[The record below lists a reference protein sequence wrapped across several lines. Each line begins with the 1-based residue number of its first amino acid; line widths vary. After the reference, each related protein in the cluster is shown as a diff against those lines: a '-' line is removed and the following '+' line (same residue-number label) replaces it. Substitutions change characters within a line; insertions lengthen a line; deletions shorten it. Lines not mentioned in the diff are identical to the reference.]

1 METEN
6 KKKRPSSY
14 EDFMNAHEYIFNE
27 KRLNWRNSITN
38 NLLHQKNISKY
49 EKLKKNVVK
58 YRKTVLK
65 SVGTKTFAECAEK
78 AIELAKNIKKR
89 VEFV

>member
-49 EKLKKNVVK
+49 EKLKINVLN
-58 YRKTVLK
+58 R
-65 SVGTKTFAECAEK
+65 
-78 AIELAKNIKKR
+78 IKKNFETMQHYQNENNGKFEKE
-89 VEFV
+89 VYLDL

>member
-1 METEN
+1 MMETEN

-49 EKLKKNVVK
+49 EKLKINVLN
-58 YRKTVLK
+58 R
-65 SVGTKTFAECAEK
+65 
-78 AIELAKNIKKR
+78 IKKNFETMQHYQNENNGKFEKE
-89 VEFV
+89 VYLDL

>member
-1 METEN
+1 MMETEN

-49 EKLKKNVVK
+49 EKLKLNILN
-58 YRKTVLK
+58 R
-65 SVGTKTFAECAEK
+65 
-78 AIELAKNIKKR
+78 IKKNYEKMQHYQNENNGKFEKE
-89 VEFV
+89 VYIDL

>member
-49 EKLKKNVVK
+49 EKLKLNILN
-58 YRKTVLK
+58 R
-65 SVGTKTFAECAEK
+65 
-78 AIELAKNIKKR
+78 IKKNYEKMQHTQNENNGKFEKE
-89 VEFV
+89 VYIDL

>member
-1 METEN
+1 MMETEN

-14 EDFMNAHEYIFNE
+14 EDFMNAHEYIINE

-49 EKLKKNVVK
+49 EKLKLNILNRIKFTKKCNIIRMK
-58 YRKTVLK
+58 IMENLKRKFILIYNK
-65 SVGTKTFAECAEK
+65 FK
-78 AIELAKNIKKR
+78 I
-89 VEFV
+89 